1 MGGSRVAI
9 IKTSPETVVSDYA
22 RLLEMAGVD
31 EFLKKGATTI
41 RKDNISWHMFFPGAN
56 TTPWQLEGV
65 AKGLRSRG
73 FDDLVVV
80 ENETVVTNASKG
92 ERLNKFNPIFEKSRL
107 PVLYNFRDDHMKWEV
122 YHPKARMRVL
132 DKVFPEGIRIPDYF
146 HGKNIVHLPT
156 VKTHIYATT
165 TCSMKNA
172 FGGLLNNRR
181 HYTHSRIH
189 ETLVDLLHI
198 QKEIHGGIFAVAD
211 GTTFGNGPGPRTMF
225 PVIKDL
231 ILASGDCV
239 ALDAVASSLM
249 GFEPMD
255 LDYIRIAHED
265 GLGTGVLDDIE
276 VVGEPIAKHREK
288 FSVGDNVASL
298 VGDALWFGPMK
309 RMQKLFFHTP
319 LVNLFIL
326 GSFLYH
332 DYLWYPT
339 EGRRRVRRWMDSPWG
354 DLFKKYE

>member
-1 MGGSRVAI
+1 MKKSKVAI
-9 IKTSPETVVSDYA
+9 LKTTPETVVSDYA
-22 RLLEMAGVD
+22 ELLEMAEVD
-31 EFLKKGATTI
+31 EFLDREKATI
-41 RKDNISWHMFFPGAN
+41 LKDNISWHLFFPGAN

-65 AKGLRSRG
+65 AEGLRGRG

-80 ENETVVTNASKG
+80 ENETVVTRAAKG
-92 ERLNKFNPIFEKSRL
+92 EKLNRFLPVFERSKL

-122 YHPKARMRVL
+122 YEPKASMRVL
-132 DKVFPEGIRIPDYF
+132 DRLFPDGIRIPDYF
-146 HGKNIVHLPT
+146 HGKNVVHLPT
-156 VKTHIYATT
+156 VKTHIYTTT

-172 FGGLLNNRR
+172 FGGLLNEKR
-181 HYTHSRIH
+181 HYTHSHIH

-225 PVIKDL
+225 PVPKGL

-239 ALDAVASSLM
+239 ALDAVASNLM

-255 LDYIRIAHED
+255 IDYIRLAHED
-265 GLGTGVLDDIE
+265 GLGTGQLDEIE
-276 VVGEPIAKHREK
+276 VVGEPIDRHREK
-288 FSVGDNVASL
+288 FSVGDNAAST
-298 VGDALWFGPMK
+298 VGDMLWFGPF
-309 RMQKLFFHTP
+309 RRAQKLFFHTP
-319 LVNLFIL
+319 LVNVFIL

-339 EGRRRVRRWMDSPWG
+339 QGRRRILEWMESEWG
-354 DLFKKYE
+354 QLFNEYG